1 MPTAGS
7 RIGDARNHVRSA
19 RLLAAH
25 DRNWLAAT
33 RPGKGAH
40 RVLLLYARHVLSK
53 VVSAEDLTEA
63 EGIRRDRGLAE
74 YGDYPSTQFTVEHVK
89 AAADVAERVVN
100 TVATELARMAWDE
113 RS

>member
-1 MPTAGS
+1 M
-7 RIGDARNHVRSA
+7 
-19 RLLAAH
+19 
-25 DRNWLAAT
+25 
-33 RPGKGAH
+33 
-40 RVLLLYARHVLSK
+40 LLYARHVLSK

-63 EGIRRDRGLAE
+63 EGIRHDRGLAE